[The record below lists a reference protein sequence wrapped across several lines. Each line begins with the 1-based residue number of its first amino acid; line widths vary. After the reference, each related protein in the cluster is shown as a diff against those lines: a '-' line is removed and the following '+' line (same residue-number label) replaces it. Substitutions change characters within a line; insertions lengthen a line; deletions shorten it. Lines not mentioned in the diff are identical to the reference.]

1 MPLTIRDN
9 TVMKRLLPR
18 IAKFLRIT
26 RFLIKVKHHL
36 AFIKN
41 LSLTFL
47 LFFLTVFIQPMLA
60 VAITSPHG
68 SQTVQANS
76 EQPNTLF
83 NRGKSLYQLGQ
94 WQEAIQVW
102 EQATKLYQQ
111 QNNSLDLAITFSNLS
126 LAHQKLG
133 QWQEAER
140 VIAQSLQI
148 ARSLEVNPASQRA
161 IAQALD
167 TQGNLYLNLGKNEEA
182 IAVWQKSAIL
192 HSQLGDLDNQ
202 IRNVLNQAQAFKIQ
216 GFYRRSL
223 QTLESIQSLL
233 PKISDDLLTAIVL
246 HNYGDML
253 TTVGDLKLAHQP
265 LVKSWEILERINNNE
280 QKSIVLLR
288 QGNLA
293 RLEGNSEKSAE
304 LYKKSAQIAG
314 KSLTNLQAQL
324 NLFSLLIDSNELQD
338 ALEMRSQIAP
348 LLSNLEISREAIF
361 VRINYGESLLRLTK
375 LVPKSVANSLLAEA
389 AQTLAV
395 SVQQAKSIND
405 SRTLAYA
412 IGSLGNAYE
421 QSQQIEESQKLTQQ
435 ALAIAQSI
443 NASDI
448 TYRWQWQLGRLL
460 KAKGDIK
467 GAIFAYTEA
476 VNGLRQLR
484 SDLVFVNSNVQF
496 SFRETVEPV
505 YRQLVSLLLQDT
517 TGDKQKNLTTAQAAI
532 ESLQLAE
539 LVNFF
544 RSDCLNAAQV
554 DINQIDRTA
563 AVIYPIILED
573 RLEVILSLPNQ
584 PLRHYASEVTAA
596 EIDNMVIDLRLNLRD
611 PSSNDY
617 LPSAQQ
623 IYDWLIRP
631 ANSAIAQ
638 SNVKTI
644 VFVLDGSLRNVPM
657 SVLHDGKQ
665 FLVENYSIALT
676 PSLQLL
682 DPKPIAKQKFTALI
696 GGLTEA
702 RQGYSALPNVK
713 NELQEIN
720 KQVPLSSIFLNASFT
735 KQNLSQTLTS
745 LTFPIIHLA
754 THGNFSSEAE
764 DTYLLTYDGKL
775 TIDNLYQLLRSKNRS
790 DLEPIEL
797 LILSACQTAVGDK
810 RAALGLAGMAV
821 RAGAR
826 STIASLWSVDDEATS
841 RFMIALYQSLS
852 SANVTRAESLRFA
865 QKSLLKNAKYDH
877 PYYWSPFV
885 LLGNWL

>member
-9 TVMKRLLPR
+9 TDMKRLLPSFT
-18 IAKFLRIT
+18 KSRIT
-26 RFLIKVKHHL
+26 KFLIKVAL
-36 AFIKN
+36 RVAFIKN
-41 LSLTFL
+41 LGLFLL
-47 LFFLTVFIQPMLA
+47 LFFLTVLIQPMLA
-60 VAITSPHG
+60 VAITSPHS
-68 SQTVQANS
+68 SQIVQVSS

-83 NRGKSLYQLGQ
+83 NRGKSFYQLGQ
-94 WQEAIQVW
+94 WQEAIQAW
-102 EQATKLYQQ
+102 EQATKFYQQ

-133 QWQEAER
+133 QWQEADR
-140 VIAQSLQI
+140 TIAQSLQI

-167 TQGNLYLNLGKNEEA
+167 TQGNLYLNLGKDEEA
-182 IAVWQKSAIL
+182 ITAWQEAAIL
-192 HSQLGDLDNQ
+192 HSRLGDLDHQ
-202 IRNVLNQAQAFKIQ
+202 IRNVLNQAQALKTQ
-216 GFYRRSL
+216 GFFRRSL
-223 QTLESIQSLL
+223 QTLESIQALL
-233 PKISDDLLTAIVL
+233 PKISDDLLRATVL

-253 TTVGDLKLAHQP
+253 TTVGDLKLAHPP
-265 LVKSWEILERINNNE
+265 LDKSWGILERINNNE

-293 RLEGNSEKSAE
+293 RLEDDSKKATGF
-304 LYKKSAQIAG
+304 YTKSAQTAG
-314 KSLTNLQAQL
+314 RSLTSLQAQL
-324 NLFSLLIDSNELQD
+324 NLFSLLIDSNDVSE
-338 ALEMRSQIAP
+338 AVEMRSQIAP
-348 LLSNLEISREAIF
+348 LLSDLETSREAIF
-361 VRINYGESLLRLTK
+361 VSINYGESLLRLSK
-375 LVPKSVANSLLAEA
+375 LVPQTVADSLMAEA

-395 SVQQAKSIND
+395 SVQQAQSIND
-405 SRTLAYA
+405 RRTIAYA

-421 QSQQIEESQKLTQQ
+421 QSKQIEESQKLTQQ

-443 NASDI
+443 NATDI
-448 TYRWQWQLGRLL
+448 AYRWQWQLGRLL
-460 KAKGDIK
+460 KAKGDTK
-467 GAIFAYTEA
+467 GAILAYTEA

-484 SDLVFVNSNVQF
+484 SDLVFVNPNVQF

-505 YRQLVSLLLQDT
+505 YRQLVSLLLQDD
-517 TGDKQKNLTTAQAAI
+517 TGDKQKNLITAQAAI
-532 ESLQLAE
+532 ESLQIAE

-563 AVIYPIILED
+563 AVVYPIILED

-584 PLRHYASEVTAA
+584 PLRHYASKVTAS
-596 EIDNMVIDLRLNLRD
+596 EIDDMVIDLRLNLRD
-611 PSSNDY
+611 PSSEDY
-617 LPSAQQ
+617 LSSAQS

-631 ANSAIAQ
+631 ATGAIAQ

-644 VFVLDGSLRNVPM
+644 VFVLDGSLRNIPM

-682 DPKPIAKQKFTALI
+682 DPKPIAKQKVTALI
-696 GGLTEA
+696 GGLSEA

-713 NELQEIN
+713 GELQEIN
-720 KQVPLSSIFLNASFT
+720 KQVPSSSTFLNASFT
-735 KQNLSQTLTS
+735 KQNLTQTLTS

-764 DTYLLTYDGKL
+764 NTYLLTYDGKL
-775 TIDNLYQLLRSKNRS
+775 TIENLYQLLRSNNRS

-841 RFMIALYQSLS
+841 KFMIALYQSLS
-852 SANVTRAESLRFA
+852 SANVTRAESLRIA
-865 QKSLLKNAKYDH
+865 QQALLKNAKYDH
-877 PYYWSPFV
+877 PFYWSPFV

>member
-9 TVMKRLLPR
+9 TDMKRLLPSFT
-18 IAKFLRIT
+18 KSRIT
-26 RFLIKVKHHL
+26 KFLIKVAL
-36 AFIKN
+36 RVAFIKN
-41 LSLTFL
+41 LGLFLL
-47 LFFLTVFIQPMLA
+47 LFFLTVLIQPMLA
-60 VAITSPHG
+60 VAITSPHS
-68 SQTVQANS
+68 SQIVQVNS

-83 NRGKSLYQLGQ
+83 NRGKSFYQLGQ
-94 WQEAIQVW
+94 WLEAIQAW
-102 EQATKLYQQ
+102 EQAVKLYQQ

-133 QWQEAER
+133 QWQEADR
-140 VIAQSLQI
+140 TIAQSLQI

-167 TQGNLYLNLGKNEEA
+167 TQGNLYLNLGKDEEA
-182 IAVWQKSAIL
+182 ITAWQEAAIL
-192 HSQLGDLDNQ
+192 HSRLGDLDHQ
-202 IRNVLNQAQAFKIQ
+202 IRNVLNQAQALKTQ
-216 GFYRRSL
+216 GFFRRSL
-223 QTLESIQSLL
+223 QTLESIQALL
-233 PKISDDLLTAIVL
+233 PKISDDLLTATVL

-253 TTVGDLKLAHQP
+253 TTVGDLKQAHPP
-265 LVKSWEILERINNNE
+265 LDKSWEILERINNNE

-293 RLEGNSEKSAE
+293 RLEGVSKKAAE
-304 LYKKSAQIAG
+304 FYKQSAQTAG
-314 KSLTNLQAQL
+314 RSLTSLQAQL
-324 NLFSLLIDSNELQD
+324 NLFSLLIDSNDVSE

-348 LLSNLEISREAIF
+348 LLSKLETSREAIF

-375 LVPKSVANSLLAEA
+375 LVPQTVADSLLAEA

-395 SVQQAKSIND
+395 SVQQAQSIND
-405 SRTLAYA
+405 RRTIAYA

-421 QSQQIEESQKLTQQ
+421 QSKQIEESQKLTQQ

-443 NASDI
+443 NATDI
-448 TYRWQWQLGRLL
+448 AYRWQWQLGRLL
-460 KAKGDIK
+460 KAKGDTK
-467 GAIFAYTEA
+467 GAILAYTEA

-484 SDLVFVNSNVQF
+484 SDLVFVNPNVQF

-505 YRQLVSLLLQDT
+505 YRQLVSLLLQDD
-517 TGDKQKNLTTAQAAI
+517 TGDKQKNLITAQAAI
-532 ESLQLAE
+532 ESLQIAE

-563 AVIYPIILED
+563 AVVYPIILED

-584 PLRHYASEVTAA
+584 PLRHYASKVRAA
-596 EIDNMVIDLRLNLRD
+596 EIDDMVIDLRLNLRD
-611 PSSNDY
+611 PSSEDY
-617 LPSAQQ
+617 LSSAQS

-631 ANSAIAQ
+631 ATSAIAQ

-644 VFVLDGSLRNVPM
+644 VFVLDGSLRNIPM

-682 DPKPIAKQKFTALI
+682 DPKPIAKQKVTALI
-696 GGLTEA
+696 GGLSEA

-713 NELQEIN
+713 GELQEIN
-720 KQVPLSSIFLNASFT
+720 KQVPSSSTFLNASFT
-735 KQNLSQTLTS
+735 KQNLTQTLTS

-764 DTYLLTYDGKL
+764 NTYLLTYDGKL
-775 TIDNLYQLLRSKNRS
+775 TIENLYQLLRSNNRS

-841 RFMIALYQSLS
+841 KFMIALYQSLS
-852 SANVTRAESLRFA
+852 SANVTRAESLRLA
-865 QKSLLKNAKYDH
+865 QQALLKNAKYDH
-877 PYYWSPFV
+877 PFYWSPFV

>member
-1 MPLTIRDN
+1 MWLSFIKPLSAYFCN
-9 TVMKRLLPR
+9 
-18 IAKFLRIT
+18 FLSCT
-26 RFLIKVKHHL
+26 KRFLIKVKHHL

-133 QWQEAER
+133 QWQESER

-280 QKSIVLLR
+280 QKGIVLLR

-532 ESLQLAE
+532 KSLQLAE

>member
-1 MPLTIRDN
+1 
-9 TVMKRLLPR
+9 MKRLSQSFT
-18 IAKFLRIT
+18 KTRIT
-26 RFLIKVKHHL
+26 RFLIKIRL
-36 AFIKN
+36 RIAFIKN
-41 LSLTFL
+41 LGLVFL

-60 VAITSPHG
+60 NTITSPKS
-68 SQTVQANS
+68 SQIVQVNS

-83 NRGKSLYQLGQ
+83 NRGKSFYQLGQ
-94 WQEAIQVW
+94 WQEAIQAW
-102 EQATKLYQQ
+102 EQAIKLYQQ

-133 QWQEAER
+133 QWQEAEST
-140 VIAQSLQI
+140 IAQSLQI
-148 ARSLEVNPASQRA
+148 ARSLEVNPASQSA

-167 TQGNLYLNLGKNEEA
+167 TQGNLYLSLGKIEEA
-182 IAVWQKSAIL
+182 IAVWQEAAIL
-192 HSQLGDLDNQ
+192 HAKLGNLDNQ
-202 IRNVLNQAQAFKIQ
+202 IRNVLNQAQAFKVQ

-223 QTLESIQSLL
+223 QTLESIQALL
-233 PKISDDLLTAIVL
+233 PKISDDLLTAISL

-265 LVKSWEILERINNNE
+265 LDKSWAILERINNNE

-293 RLEGNSEKSAE
+293 RLEGNPEKAAE
-304 LYKKSAQIAG
+304 FYKNSAQVAG
-314 KSLTNLQAQL
+314 RSLTNLQAQL
-324 NLFSLLIDSNELQD
+324 NLFSLLIDSNDWQE
-338 ALEMRSQIAP
+338 AVEMRSQIAL
-348 LLSNLEISREAIF
+348 LLSNLETSREAIF

-375 LVPKSVANSLLAEA
+375 LVPQTVADSLLAEA
-389 AQTLAV
+389 AKILAV

-405 SRTLAYA
+405 SRTIAYA

-421 QSQQIEESQKLTQQ
+421 QSKQIEESQKLTQQ
-435 ALAIAQSI
+435 ALVIAQSI
-443 NASDI
+443 NATDI
-448 TYRWQWQLGRLL
+448 AYRWQWQLGRLL

-467 GAIFAYTEA
+467 GAILAYTEA

-484 SDLVFVNSNVQF
+484 SDLVFVNPNVQF

-505 YRQLVSLLLQDT
+505 YRQLVSLLLQDD
-517 TGDKQKNLTTAQAAI
+517 TGDKQNNLIKAQAAI
-532 ESLQLAE
+532 ESLQIAE

-584 PLRHYASEVTAA
+584 PLRHYASNVTAA
-596 EIDNMVIDLRLNLRD
+596 EIDDMVIDLRLNLRD
-611 PSSNDY
+611 PSSQDY
-617 LPSAQQ
+617 LSNAQR

-631 ANSAIAQ
+631 ATGAIAQ
-638 SNVKTI
+638 SHVKTI
-644 VFVLDGSLRNVPM
+644 IFVLDGSLRNIPM

-682 DPKPIAKQKFTALI
+682 DPKPIAKQKVIALI
-696 GGLTEA
+696 AGLTEA
-702 RQGYSALPNVK
+702 RQGFSALPNVK
-713 NELQEIN
+713 DELQEIN
-720 KQVPLSSIFLNASFT
+720 KQVPLSSIFLDASFT
-735 KQNLSQTLTS
+735 KQNLTKTLTS

-764 DTYLLTYDGKL
+764 NTYLLTYDGKL
-775 TIDNLYQLLRSKNRS
+775 TIENLYQLLRSKNRS

-841 RFMIALYQSLS
+841 KFMIALYQSLS
-852 SANVTRAESLRFA
+852 SANVTRAESLRLA
-865 QKSLLKNAKYDH
+865 QQSLLKNEKYDH